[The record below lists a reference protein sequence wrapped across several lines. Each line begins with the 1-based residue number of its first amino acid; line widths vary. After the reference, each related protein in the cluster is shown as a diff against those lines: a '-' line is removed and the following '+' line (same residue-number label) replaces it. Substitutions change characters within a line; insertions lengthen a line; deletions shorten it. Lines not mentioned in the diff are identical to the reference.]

1 MAIPKKRLED
11 ITCQFLML
19 SEMLCA
25 ENGLDVYDVLQSL
38 SNVTDEEL
46 KELNFPFKIYCK
58 EAWEAQNKAR
68 KKRERAREMQR
79 ELMAAKQQEEIGR
92 TSNRR
97 NRRRNELEQ
106 RKGELRWQK
115 I

>member
-25 ENGLDVYDVLQSL
+25 ENDLDVYDVLQSL

-46 KELNFPFKIYCK
+46 MELNFPFKIYCRD
-58 EAWEAQNKAR
+58 AWNAQHKRKQLQEKKTKA
-68 KKRERAREMQR
+68 
-79 ELMAAKQQEEIGR
+79 
-92 TSNRR
+92 
-97 NRRRNELEQ
+97 
-106 RKGELRWQK
+106 
-115 I
+115 